1 MSAHSSVPACI
12 AQPEPSVNVKTR
24 MRFVIACPLLLALF
38 YAPGSSLLA
47 QTPTPVPVLTW
58 RYDLT
63 HEGQNTSETELTPA
77 NVNVT
82 SFGKLFTV
90 SVDSTVYSQ
99 PLYVPGLKMSD
110 GLVHNVLFVATEN
123 DSIYAFD
130 ADSNGGANT
139 DPIWKITLLDA
150 AHGAGPGATAVPADP
165 QGISPQGDIGPT
177 IGITGTATINPATN
191 TMYVV
196 GNTFEKGAYFS
207 RLHAINIISG
217 AEQSSPAVQTSP
229 VVISATVAGTG
240 TASSGGQLSFDPLV
254 SNQRPALDYYNGY
267 VYIGYAA
274 HGDIGPWHGWL
285 FAYNATTMAQSAVFC
300 LSPNGEGAGIW
311 ASGAGMPIDD
321 DATGGRMFLVTGN
334 NGTQNDIVDPTDY
347 GKSQYG
353 ESILNLSLANG
364 GLTPT
369 DEFTSF
375 NSTTLDSGDL
385 DQGAGGVLMVPDQ
398 GEPNQHIL
406 VQAGKEG
413 RLLVL
418 NRDDLGGNNTGGTSN
433 PKALQ
438 DIPPYIPPTNGPT
451 AVPGQITQAE
461 GLWGTP
467 AYWNGNVYIWAEYNS
482 PMLFKLN
489 SGVMDTTPSSQGSIT
504 SNFPGPSFSIS
515 SNGTQ
520 DGIAWAV
527 RSDQYVTYGEAVL
540 YAWPANSLATPLY
553 ESDTNAARDTVGIAT
568 KFSIPIVTNG
578 KVYVVAQDEVDVYG
592 LFNGEPSAEAPVI
605 TPNGGTFTASQS
617 VKLSTATASAQIYY
631 TLDGSTPTP
640 ASTLYSGPVIIS
652 TDTTVKAIASAAGYI
667 QSATSSAIFNFSDQ
681 TPLVSFSPAAGTY
694 LNAQQVTL
702 SDTDANAKIYYT
714 IDGSVPSASST
725 LYTGPIKVA
734 VSETINAVAMDPS
747 LTNSDIGTDA
757 YVIQAG
763 GASINFEN
771 GFSSTAGL
779 TLNGSTLASNDSR
792 MQLTDGGLNEAGS
805 VFWNAPINIQ
815 AFTTKFA
822 FQLSQA
828 QGNGFTFTTQNVGPT
843 ALGGDSAGLG
853 YQNIGQSVAVK
864 FNFYNYENEGDD
876 STGVYT
882 DGEPPVS
889 PTVDISPSGIE
900 LNSDDGITATVTYD
914 GTTLTL
920 NLVDGVTGDK
930 FTTSQAINIPQ
941 IVGGN
946 TAYVGFTGG
955 SGGLSASQKVLT
967 WTYST
972 QSVPPTF
979 APAAGTFSAA
989 QSVVVSSATVDAA
1002 IYYTTNGATPTAA
1015 STLYAGP
1022 IAVAASETIKAIA
1035 ISPTK
1040 GSSIVENA
1048 AYIIQPSISGAAFSL
1063 SATPTT
1069 SITQGSSTTSTLTIT
1084 PSGGFTGSVALTCIV
1099 TPNTSGAVDLPL
1111 CTATIPAAISGTAAV
1126 TATLTINTQSDTTPG
1141 AYTATVT
1148 GSSGSLAESTSVAMT
1163 VVAPI
1168 EATTFAM
1175 SGGPISIASPG
1186 ASGTSIITITPSGG
1200 FTGIVALTCAVTASP
1215 SGSVDAP
1222 TCSVTAPAAIAGT
1235 AVTATLTTNT
1245 TAGST
1250 AALHNPI
1257 KRIFALSG
1265 GATLAALFF
1274 FCLPL
1279 RRRKWQT
1286 FLSLLVFSA
1295 IAAVSVGCASNS
1307 GVDMPSGGT
1316 SVGSYI
1322 VTVTGTSGSTI
1333 VTAAVSLTVK

>member
-451 AVPGQITQAE
+451 SVPGQITQAE

-828 QGNGFTFTTQNVGPT
+828 QGNGFTFTIQNVGPT

-979 APAAGTFSAA
+979 APAAGTYSAA
-989 QSVVVSSATVDAA
+989 QSVVVSSATADAA

-1084 PSGGFTGSVALTCIV
+1084 PSGGFTGSVALTCTV

-1148 GSSGSLAESTSVAMT
+1148 GSSGSLAASTSVAMT

-1168 EATTFAM
+1168 EATTFTM
-1175 SGGPISIASPG
+1175 SSGPISIASPG
-1186 ASGTSIITITPSGG
+1186 ASGTSTITITPSGG

-1235 AVTATLTTNT
+1235 AVTATLTINT

>member
-1 MSAHSSVPACI
+1 MSAHSSFPACI
-12 AQPEPSVNVKTR
+12 AQAKPSVKVKTR
-24 MRFVIACPLLLALF
+24 MRFAVACPLILALF
-38 YAPGSSLLA
+38 YAPGSGLLA

-63 HEGQNTSETELTPA
+63 HQGQNTSETALTPA
-77 NVNVT
+77 NVNVS

-139 DPIWKITLLDA
+139 DPIWKVTLLDA

-165 QGISPQGDIGPT
+165 QGIAPQGDIGPT

-196 GNTFEKGAYFS
+196 ANTFEKGTYFS
-207 RLHAINIISG
+207 RLHAINIITG
-217 AEQSSPAVQTSP
+217 AEQSSPAVQKSP
-229 VVISATVAGTG
+229 VVISATVTGTG
-240 TASSGGQLSFDPLV
+240 TGSSGGQLSFDPLIE
-254 SNQRPALDYYNGY
+254 NQRPALDFYNGY
-267 VYIGYAA
+267 VYVGYAA
-274 HGDIGPWHGWL
+274 HGDIGPYHGWL
-285 FAYNATTMAQSAVFC
+285 FAYNATTMAPSAALC
-300 LSPNGEGAGIW
+300 LSPNGAGAGIW
-311 ASGAGMPIDD
+311 ASGAGLPIDD
-321 DATGGRMFLVTGN
+321 DATGGRMFVVTGN
-334 NGTQNDIVDPTDY
+334 NGTEDDKDTPTIY
-347 GKSQYG
+347 PPFANAQFG
-353 ESILNLSLANG
+353 ESIIDFSLANG
-364 GLTPT
+364 GITAT
-369 DEFTSF
+369 DAFTSF
-375 NSTTLDSGDL
+375 NSVSLDGADL
-385 DQGAGGVLMVPDQ
+385 DQGSGGILMVPDQ
-398 GEPNQHIL
+398 GEPNPHIL

-418 NRDDLGGNNTGGTSN
+418 NRDNLGGNNTGGTSN

-438 DIPPYIPPTNGPT
+438 DITGEIG
-451 AVPGQITQAE
+451 
-461 GLWGTP
+461 GLWSTP
-467 AYWNGNVYIWAEYNS
+467 AYWNGNVYIWGSKDY
-482 PMLFKLN
+482 PKLLSLTN
-489 SGVMDTTPSSQGSIT
+489 GDLSETPASQSSVYSA
-504 SNFPGPSFSIS
+504 FPGASFSIS
-515 SNGTQ
+515 SNGTE

-592 LFNGEPSAEAPVI
+592 LFNGESSADAPVI
-605 TPNGGTFTASQS
+605 TPNGGIFSATQS
-617 VKLSTATASAQIYY
+617 VKISTATASAQIYY
-631 TLDGSTPTP
+631 TLDSSTPTP
-640 ASTLYSGPVIIS
+640 ASTLYTGPIIIS

-667 QSATSSAIFNFSDQ
+667 QSATSSAVFNFSDQ

-694 LNAQQVTL
+694 LNAQQVAL
-702 SDTDANAKIYYT
+702 SDPDANAKIYYT
-714 IDGSVPSASST
+714 TDGSIPSDSST
-725 LYTGPIKVA
+725 LYAGPIKVA
-734 VSETINAVAMDPS
+734 VSETINAVAIDPS

-763 GASINFEN
+763 GMSIDFEN
-771 GFSSTAGL
+771 GFSSTEGL
-779 TLNGSTLASNDSR
+779 TLNGSTLATNDSR

-815 AFTTKFA
+815 AFTTKFT

-828 QGNGFTFTTQNVGPT
+828 QGNGFTFTLQNVGPT

-882 DGEPPVS
+882 DGEPPVL
-889 PTVDISPSGIE
+889 PTIDISPSGIE
-900 LNSDDGITATVTYD
+900 LNSDDGMTATVTYD
-914 GTTLTL
+914 STTLTF

-930 FTTSQAINIPQ
+930 FTMSQAINIPQ

-955 SGGLSASQKVLT
+955 SGGLSASQKILT

-979 APAAGTFSAA
+979 APAAGAYSAA
-989 QSVVVSSATVDAA
+989 QSVVVSSATADAA
-1002 IYYTTNGATPTAA
+1002 VYYTANGATPTAG

-1040 GSSIVENA
+1040 GSSMVENA
-1048 AYIIQPSISGAAFSL
+1048 AYIIQPSAPGAAFSL
-1063 SATPTT
+1063 SASPTT
-1069 SITQGSSTTSTLTIT
+1069 AITQGSSTTSTVTIT
-1084 PSGGFTGSVALTCIV
+1084 PSGGFTGSVALTCSVAPDI
-1099 TPNTSGAVDLPL
+1099 SGAVDLPT
-1111 CTATIPAAISGTAAV
+1111 CTATTPAAISGTAAV
-1126 TATLTINTQSDTTPG
+1126 TATLTINTQSGTTPG
-1141 AYTATVT
+1141 AYTATVM
-1148 GSSGSLAESTSVAMT
+1148 GSSGNLAESTSVAMT

-1168 EATTFAM
+1168 EATTFTM
-1175 SGGPISIASPG
+1175 SSGPIDIASPG
-1186 ASGTSIITITPSGG
+1186 SSGTSIITITPSGG

-1215 SGSVDAP
+1215 SDSVDAP
-1222 TCSVTAPAAIAGT
+1222 TCSATAPAAIAG
-1235 AVTATLTTNT
+1235 APVTATLTINT

-1257 KRIFALSG
+1257 KQIFAFSG
-1265 GATLAALFF
+1265 GATLAALLF
-1274 FCLPL
+1274 FCLPV
-1279 RRRKWQT
+1279 RRRRWKT
-1286 FLSLLVFSA
+1286 FLSLLVVSA
-1295 IAAVSVGCASNS
+1295 IAAASIGCASNS
-1307 GVDMPSGGT
+1307 AVDMPSGGT

-1322 VTVTGTSGSTI
+1322 VTVTGTSGSTT
-1333 VTAAVSLTVK
+1333 VTAAVSLAVK